1 MSAETPAG
9 NIDPWSEAKL
19 GPITL
24 RNRIIKSATFEGAVP
39 DALVTQNLIDYH
51 VKAAKG
57 GVGMST
63 VAYFAVA
70 PEGRTNGA
78 CLYMRDEVIPGL
90 RKLSDAI
97 HAEGAAASIQIG
109 HAGLVA
115 DSRSNGVKGFGPSRR
130 FNPLSFSF
138 TPSATAKDLEGV
150 VANFAKT
157 ALGAEAAGFDCVEV
171 HLGHNYLLSSFL
183 APGLNDRTDQWGG
196 SLENRARLSR
206 DVLRAVRDAVG
217 GRIAIIAKLNMLDAI
232 PGGLKIDESLEVA
245 KMIEADGTLDAL
257 VLTGGSS
264 YGNPMFLFKGDGPR
278 EEFGQNLSFF
288 LRMGFKLV
296 GKKFM
301 PDLPFE
307 EAYFESMARR
317 YREELDLPVIL
328 LGGVNKRETIE
339 KAIGDGFAFVQ
350 MGRALLREPDLLLKM
365 QDGTQTDGICI
376 HCNRCMPSI
385 YTGTRCVLIDPDPIQ
400 IGPPVA

>member
-1 MSAETPAG
+1 MSGVTPISPFA
-9 NIDPWSEAKL
+9 PARL

-24 RNRIIKSATFEGAVP
+24 RNRIIKSATFEGVVP
-39 DALVTQNLIDYH
+39 DSLVTQELIDYH
-51 VKAAKG
+51 KKVAAG
-57 GVGMST
+57 GAGMNT
-63 VAYFAVA
+63 VAYLAVS
-70 PEGRTNGA
+70 PDGRPNGE
-78 CLYMRDEVIPGL
+78 CLYQRDEVIPGL
-90 RKLSDAI
+90 RKLTDAI
-97 HAEGAAASIQIG
+97 HAEGAKASVQIG

-115 DSRSNGVKGFGPSRR
+115 NSKSNGVKGFGPSRR

-138 TPSATAKDLEGV
+138 TPAAKESDIERV
-150 VANFAKT
+150 IEDFAKT
-157 ALGAEAAGFDCVEV
+157 ALCAEQGGFDAVEV

-183 APGLNDRTDQWGG
+183 APGLNDRQDKWGG

-206 DVLRAVRDAVG
+206 ECLRAVREAVG
-217 GRIAIIAKLNMLDAI
+217 GRLAIVAKLNMVDAI

-278 EEFGQNLSFF
+278 KDFAAHLPPF
-288 LRMGFKLV
+288 LRLGFKLV

-317 YREELDLPVIL
+317 YLDELDLPVIL
-328 LGGVNKRETIE
+328 LGGINRLDTIE
-339 KAIGDGFAFVQ
+339 KAIADGYAFVQ

-365 QDGTQTDGICI
+365 QEGSQPDGICI

-400 IGPPVA
+400 TSGPVA

>member
-1 MSAETPAG
+1 MSGITPISPFA
-9 NIDPWSEAKL
+9 PAKL

-24 RNRIIKSATFEGAVP
+24 RNRIIKSATFEGVVP
-39 DALVTQNLIDYH
+39 DSLVTQELIDYH
-51 VKAAKG
+51 QKVAAG
-57 GVGMST
+57 GAGMNT
-63 VAYFAVA
+63 VAYLAVS
-70 PEGRTNGA
+70 PDGRPNGE
-78 CLYMRDEVIPGL
+78 CLYQRDEVIPGL
-90 RKLSDAI
+90 RKLTDAI
-97 HAEGAAASIQIG
+97 HAEGAKASVQIG

-115 DSRSNGVKGFGPSRR
+115 NSKSNGVKGFGPTRR

-138 TPSATAKDLEGV
+138 TPAAKESDLERV
-150 VANFAKT
+150 IEDFAKT
-157 ALGAEAAGFDCVEV
+157 ALCAEQGGFDAVEV

-183 APGLNDRTDQWGG
+183 APGLNDRKDKWGG

-206 DVLRAVRDAVG
+206 ECLRAVREAVG
-217 GRIAIIAKLNMLDAI
+217 GRLAIVAKLNMVDAI

-245 KMIEADGTLDAL
+245 KMLEADGTLDAL

-278 EEFGQNLSFF
+278 KDFATHLPPF
-288 LRMGFKLV
+288 LRLGFKLV

-317 YREELDLPVIL
+317 YLDELDLPVVL
-328 LGGVNKRETIE
+328 LGGINRLDTIE
-339 KAIGDGFAFVQ
+339 KAIADGYAFVQ

-365 QDGTQTDGICI
+365 QEGLQPEGVCI

-385 YTGTRCVLIDPDPIQ
+385 YTGTRCVLVDPDPIQ
-400 IGPPVA
+400 TSGPVA